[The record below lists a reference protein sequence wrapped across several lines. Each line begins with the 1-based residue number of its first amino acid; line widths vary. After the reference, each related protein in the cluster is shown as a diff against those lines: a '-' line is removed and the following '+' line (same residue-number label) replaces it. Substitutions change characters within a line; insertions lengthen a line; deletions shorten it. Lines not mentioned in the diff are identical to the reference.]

1 MAGIEELKSKV
12 ISKNGMAFSNQF
24 GIELPSIGSEDKDTL
39 NILCKAVELPG
50 KQIAT
55 IDRMIGMQMEKVVN
69 GFAVTEVT
77 ASFIML
83 NDYGVKKY
91 FDKWQSLMVD
101 EEGGRVSY
109 KTDYAKKITIHQLS
123 KPQVRLGFDLGPLDF
138 NFDLFGNSIYSVE
151 LEDAFPTSINAIPL
165 ANEADQLVEFSV
177 QFSFT
182 RWSVKQDKRDSLSDI
197 IDAKFN
203 VNLGKY
209 I

>member
-24 GIELPSIGSEDKDTL
+24 GIELPSIGGEDKDTL
-39 NILCKAVELPG
+39 NILCKTAELPG
-50 KQIAT
+50 KQITT
-55 IDRMIGMQMEKVVN
+55 IDRNIGLQFEKVVN
-69 GFAVTEVT
+69 GFAVADVT
-77 ASFIML
+77 VSFIML

-91 FDKWQSLMVD
+91 FDNWTRMMVD
-101 EEGGRVSY
+101 EEGGRVAY

-151 LEDAFPTSINAIPL
+151 LEDAFPTSINAISL
-165 ANEADQLVEFSV
+165 ANDADQLVEFSV

-182 RWSVKQDKRDSLSDI
+182 RWSVKQDKRDSLSDF